1 MRNALN
7 WGNAQRAR
15 VVFAWRFPERRRAPQ
30 IAYKTVSFAHEDLE
44 PCDHQVLVALVCPF
58 LFEISEIGCYLEQ
71 RFAIRIFWFQLM
83 LALSG
88 CFIAEESRKRP

>member
-30 IAYKTVSFAHEDLE
+30 IAYKTVSFAHEDRVPNVGVADVSRAEQSRHEKRPSLE
-44 PCDHQVLVALVCPF
+44 
-58 LFEISEIGCYLEQ
+58 S
-71 RFAIRIFWFQLM
+71 
-83 LALSG
+83 
-88 CFIAEESRKRP
+88 FIAK